1 MKYIHTITSA
11 LLFSVGTFQ
20 AQNKDTKQADF
31 LFDRLE
37 YVDAAK
43 AYTNLVEKNKA
54 DGYVYKQLA
63 DSYYNIFNSKQA
75 AIWYAKAI
83 ESKQDAE
90 TYFRYAQMLKAEGD
104 NKAANQQME
113 TFAEM
118 QPNDARAKAFVNNP
132 NYIDQIKLQAK
143 KFEVEKSSVSSDKVD
158 FGAVLTNNNEVYFTS
173 ARNTSRKENGMNDQ
187 PYLDLYKAIRNADGT
202 LSEASEVTELNT
214 KWHDGPATISSDGS
228 TIYYVS
234 ESFNESVYQKD
245 KKKHLKFGQMY
256 LYKAT
261 KTDGDKWGNSKPLPF
276 NNKDYS
282 VRNPSI
288 SDDGKTLY
296 FSSNMPGGF
305 GGDDIWKVSVDG
317 DTYGTPENLGE
328 NINTEGNESF
338 PSIQKDGVL
347 YFASNGRQGLG
358 GYDVFQQDT
367 NANEPAVNLYE
378 PVNSQ
383 KDDFSFSYNL
393 DKNAGY
399 FSSNRD
405 GDDDIYEVKATSKL
419 DVIVVVKDAET
430 GKLLTGVNVTLI
442 DQNETVKENQL
453 TNQIGESKFEVGKDE
468 IANFSATRS
477 GYQTG
482 TASMK
487 KPEDGTQI
495 IEISLMPIQPII
507 TDTQVILQPIYFE
520 FNQSNITEQGAE
532 ELDKLVKVMNQYP
545 LMIIDAESHTD
556 TRGSDSYN
564 LQLSERRAKSTVQY
578 IISKGISKERIT
590 GSGMGETHPKVVCST
605 CSEEE
610 HAQNR
615 RSEFYII
622 K

>member
-20 AQNKDTKQADF
+20 AQNKDTKGADF

-75 AIWYAKAI
+75 VIWYAKAI

-90 TYFRYAQMLKAEGD
+90 THFRYAQMLKAEGD

-118 QPNDARAKAFVNNP
+118 QPKDARAKAFVNNP

-143 KFEVEKSSVSSDKVD
+143 KFEVVKSSVSSDKVD

-187 PYLDLYKAIRNADGT
+187 PYLDLYKAIRNANGT

-276 NNKDYS
+276 NSKDYS

-317 DTYGTPENLGE
+317 DTYGTPVNLGE

-338 PSIQKDGVL
+338 PSIQKDGIL

-358 GYDVFQQDT
+358 GYDVFKQDT
-367 NANEPAVNLYE
+367 KVNEPAVNLYE

-393 DKNAGY
+393 DKNTGY

-405 GDDDIYEVKATSKL
+405 GDDDIYEVKANSKL

-442 DQNETVKENQL
+442 DQNEKVKENQL
-453 TNQIGESKFEVGKDE
+453 TNQIGETKFQVGKDE

-487 KPEDGTQI
+487 KPQDGTQI

-545 LMIIDAESHTD
+545 AMKIDAESHTD
-556 TRGSDSYN
+556 SRGSDSYN

-578 IISKGISKERIT
+578 VISKGISKERIT
-590 GSGMGETHPKVVCST
+590 GTGMGETHLKVACKA